1 MNKDNIEVSLSS
13 IEEIIEDAR
22 NGKMYIL
29 VDDPD
34 RENEGDLI
42 IPAQYAS
49 PQTINFMAKH
59 GRGLICL
66 ALTKER
72 IEELEL
78 PLMNPSNIKN
88 DLTAFTVSIE
98 AKEGVTTGIS
108 AADRAHTI
116 SVAINNNRNKN
127 DLVYPGHVFP
137 LMAWDGGVLV
147 RAGHTEAAVDISK
160 LADLN
165 PSGVICEIM
174 SEDGSMARLPE
185 IIKFAKLHNLKVGTV
200 SDLIKFRLKKTKIV
214 EQISERPFESE
225 MGSQFTLK
233 VFQNTISGEKHYAL
247 VKNLVDNK
255 DPKYVRM
262 HKLDVTKDI
271 LPNEKI
277 DCVVYGCTSGTIA
290 AGYDSIEKKIKIAKP
305 DAKVTTPSTAS
316 IKALKKLNLNK
327 IAIFTPYPKKLND
340 EVLDF
345 FKQENFEI
353 TSNSY
358 FDIASDI
365 DIGKVD
371 SDYLFDVLS
380 KMDLIDYEIRLPLVK
395 IRQETKSILD
405 EIISNL
411 EIK

>member
-1 MNKDNIEVSLSS
+1 MNKDNIEDYLSS
-13 IEEIIEDAR
+13 IEDIIEDAR

-66 ALTKER
+66 ALTKDR

-116 SVAINNNRNKN
+116 SVAVNNNRNKN

-247 VKNLVDNK
+247 VKNLSDVNE
-255 DPKYVRM
+255 PVLVRM
-262 HKLDVTKDI
+262 HRLNVTKDI
-271 LPNEKI
+271 FEEKNI
-277 DCVVYGCTSGTIA
+277 FGSEIKSA
-290 AGYDSIEKKIKIAKP
+290 FQLIEKNGSGAIVLINSDMSP
-305 DAKVTTPSTAS
+305 N
-316 IKALKKLNLNK
+316 ILKTFNKRKRSKNKLELREYGVGAQILSLLQINK
-327 IAIFTPYPKKLND
+327 IILLTNTKKRIIA
-340 EVLDF
+340 LDGF
-345 FKQENFEI
+345 NIEI
-353 TSNSY
+353 
-358 FDIASDI
+358 
-365 DIGKVD
+365 VD
-371 SDYLFDVLS
+371 Q
-380 KMDLIDYEIRLPLVK
+380 KK
-395 IRQETKSILD
+395 I
-405 EIISNL
+405 
-411 EIK
+411 

>member
-1 MNKDNIEVSLSS
+1 MNKDNIEESLSS

-59 GRGLICL
+59 GRD
-66 ALTKER
+66 R

-116 SVAINNNRNKN
+116 SVAVNNNRNKN

-247 VKNLVDNK
+247 VKNLSDVK
-255 DPKYVRM
+255 QPVLVRM
-262 HKLDVTKDI
+262 HRLDVTKDI
-271 LPNEKI
+271 FEEKNI
-277 DCVVYGCTSGTIA
+277 FGSEIKSA
-290 AGYDSIEKKIKIAKP
+290 FQLIEKNGSGAIVLSLLQI
-305 DAKVTTPSTAS
+305 
-316 IKALKKLNLNK
+316 NK
-327 IAIFTPYPKKLND
+327 IILLTNTKKRIIA
-340 EVLDF
+340 LDGF
-345 FKQENFEI
+345 NIEI
-353 TSNSY
+353 
-358 FDIASDI
+358 
-365 DIGKVD
+365 VD
-371 SDYLFDVLS
+371 Q
-380 KMDLIDYEIRLPLVK
+380 RK
-395 IRQETKSILD
+395 I
-405 EIISNL
+405 
-411 EIK
+411 